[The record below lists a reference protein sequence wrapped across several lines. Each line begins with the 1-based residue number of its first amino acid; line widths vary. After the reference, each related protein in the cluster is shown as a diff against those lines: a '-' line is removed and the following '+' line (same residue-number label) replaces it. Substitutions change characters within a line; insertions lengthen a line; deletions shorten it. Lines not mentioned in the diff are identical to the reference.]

1 MGKKT
6 EIPENRMEVGE
17 LVDKGEKKKLVDSEY
32 DRRKKET
39 GDRVTKRRQ
48 ALGYTRVDL
57 ARVSSLAETTI
68 AFIEQGRSAP
78 NLETLI
84 LLCQGLQCSSDYLIG
99 LRQESYDDVMR
110 DSKTAYLVRK
120 FLRFSQHQKGVD
132 DAKEV
137 LDTTVVCYCY
147 SRRV

>member
-1 MGKKT
+1 MGKNT
-6 EIPENRMEVGE
+6 DIPEHRMGVEE

-39 GDRVTKRRQ
+39 GNRVTKRRQ
-48 ALGYTRVDL
+48 ELGYTRVDL

-84 LLCQGLQCSSDYLIG
+84 LLCQGLQCSADYIIG
-99 LRQESYDDVMR
+99 LREANYDDLMR
-110 DSKTAYLVRK
+110 DSKTTYLVRK
-120 FLRFSQHQKGVD
+120 FLRFSQQHKD
-132 DAKEV
+132 EV
-137 LDTTVVCYCY
+137 LWFKRLSGELLCKTH
-147 SRRV
+147 